1 MGRKASVNLRRWLG
15 LSPSFRSIGLYGN
28 STQLR
33 IRVSS
38 VVEEF
43 MVAKYSLVMTLIIR
57 DSADERTG
65 RKGSAKTLMDQGE
78 IMSHLRDIIVNTS
91 IGRQDVG
98 ISHFKHW
105 SQLAS
110 AAERR
115 TEEDQR

>member
-38 VVEEF
+38 VVEELN
-43 MVAKYSLVMTLIIR
+43 VKYSLVMTLR

-110 AAERR
+110 AAERC

>member
-1 MGRKASVNLRRWLG
+1 MGRKASGNLRRWLG

-43 MVAKYSLVMTLIIR
+43 MVAKYSLVMTLR

-65 RKGSAKTLMDQGE
+65 RKGLAKTLMDQGE

-110 AAERR
+110 AAERC